1 MVSSGVLVAKGEMH
15 TPPPA
20 ALGVDGM
27 VVAILVIALDSLL
40 PRSLGSG
47 GFIMSES
54 ERFTCLVCNSVTSVE
69 EEKDERFVGDAGIH
83 VPNLVNEAST
93 NKAQSTAYGG
103 QRVDGIGVNL
113 MGPLLPIFIIR
124 VFYLMMVNC
133 PNLF

>member
-1 MVSSGVLVAKGEMH
+1 MNRSVLHV
-15 TPPPA
+15 
-20 ALGVDGM
+20 LS
-27 VVAILVIALDSLL
+27 VIRLLLWRKRKTNDSLEM
-40 PRSLGSG
+40 RAY
-47 GFIMSES
+47 MY
-54 ERFTCLVCNSVTSVE
+54 R
-69 EEKDERFVGDAGIH
+69 H
-83 VPNLVNEAST
+83 LVNEAST